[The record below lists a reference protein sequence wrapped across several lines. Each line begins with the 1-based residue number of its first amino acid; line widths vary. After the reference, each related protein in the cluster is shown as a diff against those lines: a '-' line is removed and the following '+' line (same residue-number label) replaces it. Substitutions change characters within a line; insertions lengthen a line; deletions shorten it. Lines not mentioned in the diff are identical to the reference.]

1 VIYVIATF
9 VGTIANLKTV
19 WLFADTAN
27 AMMMIPNLIGIL
39 FLYKI
44 IKQETESYFK
54 PNTQNY
60 SKTS

>member
-1 VIYVIATF
+1 
-9 VGTIANLKTV
+9 GTIANLKTV